1 MTLLVMPDI
10 VMEATVTP
18 AGIWIVIVSPSME
31 RMRSQHHATL
41 AIQSV
46 EAAQS
51 IPIAS
56 RVAGLGQPWSMV
68 IIKEQAQGAQRES
81 HDIVRLWQRR
91 ELGLIFGSFQNSF
104 DGTQYSSNEQ
114 TGAKKFTA

>member
-1 MTLLVMPDI
+1 MPDI

-91 ELGLIFGSFQNSF
+91 ELGLFFAILFLLVAV
-104 DGTQYSSNEQ
+104 TVL
-114 TGAKKFTA
+114 TGLILFRLPHS

>member
-91 ELGLIFGSFQNSF
+91 ELGLALKNSWWALKN
-104 DGTQYSSNEQ
+104 S
-114 TGAKKFTA
+114 

>member
-1 MTLLVMPDI
+1 
-10 VMEATVTP
+10 MEATVTP

-91 ELGLIFGSFQNSF
+91 ELGLMGLPL
-104 DGTQYSSNEQ
+104 
-114 TGAKKFTA
+114 TARFPVGKPVVPAALTWS